1 MILADKIIQLRKRE
15 GMSQEELAEKMNVSR
30 QAVSKWESAQS
41 LPDIDKI
48 LQLSQ
53 MFDVTTDYLL
63 KDEIEETEQNVRSDS
78 ADNILRAER
87 IDIEDQSIHIEKDG
101 KSVYIN
107 GESIQRR
114 YKDYPLTGIVTSSYW
129 SLVTA
134 VYLIWSFMSDAW
146 DISWIIWPLSP
157 LLYTPIVML
166 CREIDKKL
174 QK

>member
-15 GMSQEELAEKMNVSR
+15 GLSQEELAEKMNVSR

-48 LQLSQ
+48 LQLSR
-53 MFDVTTDYLL
+53 MFNVSTDYLL
-63 KDEIEETEQNVRSDS
+63 KDDIDDLEQPYKSSTIDTQ
-78 ADNILRAER
+78 AE
-87 IDIEDQSIHIEKDG
+87 
-101 KSVYIN
+101 SVDENTTTQQKYM
-107 GESIQRR
+107 S
-114 YKDYPLTGIVTSSYW
+114 YPLTNIVASSYW

-134 VYLIWSFMSDAW
+134 IYLIWSFMSGDW
-146 DISWIIWPLSP
+146 DISWIVWPLSP

-166 CREIDKKL
+166 CKVIDRKM

>member
-1 MILADKIIQLRKRE
+1 MILADKIIWLRKRE

-48 LQLSQ
+48 LQISR
-53 MFDVTTDYLL
+53 MFNVTTDYLL
-63 KDEIEETEQNVRSDS
+63 KDEIDEVNFSSISNMSD
-78 ADNILRAER
+78 DTR
-87 IDIEDQSIHIEKDG
+87 IEKIDTDD
-101 KSVYIN
+101 KSNRTETYCNVQQKHN
-107 GESIQRR
+107 N
-114 YKDYPLTGIVTSSYW
+114 YPLSRIVSSSYW

-134 VYLIWSFMSDAW
+134 IYLIWSFVGDAW
-146 DISWIIWPLSP
+146 DISWLIWPLSP
-157 LLYTPIVML
+157 LLYTPIVIL

>member
-15 GMSQEELAEKMNVSR
+15 GLSQEELAEKMNVSR

-48 LQLSQ
+48 LQLSR
-53 MFDVTTDYLL
+53 MFNVSTDYLL
-63 KDEIEETEQNVRSDS
+63 KDEADDLEHSSEPS
-78 ADNILRAER
+78 AVDT
-87 IDIEDQSIHIEKDG
+87 QT
-101 KSVYIN
+101 
-107 GESIQRR
+107 ESIDSEKNTQQ
-114 YKDYPLTGIVTSSYW
+114 KHMSYPLTNIVASSYW

-134 VYLIWSFMSDAW
+134 IYFIWSFMSGDW
-146 DISWIIWPLSP
+146 DISWIVWPLSP

-166 CREIDKKL
+166 CKEIDRKM